1 MASQPSPG
9 SDDSIQGPQL
19 HPEVCQRNRPTPSR
33 VVSAPQPS
41 SLPRCVNPT
50 AHPLPR
56 CVSLTA
62 PLPPQSSASPEKLH
76 DQLLGLIIERDNVK
90 EASRLLC
97 KGAPIESVASGGN
110 SPLRLAVIL
119 DRCRTTNLL
128 LACGAM
134 LPANLLQDAWQSP
147 DVTSGVLAALTATY
161 LCRLRAE
168 RGRVKALVKGIAALM
183 KTIEG
188 DTPWRAAWPE
198 DEPQALSAL
207 MVEAVR
213 ARCPVSAAF
222 LHQAGAWSFL
232 SGEWGTSALATAL
245 EEGHTD
251 MAELL
256 VRHLGSSIFADV
268 RLLSGAMPE
277 AERRRLGQYQYQ
289 RELVM
294 LEDLVIRQK
303 SERGK
308 EAARLALQLQEKLHD
323 SHVAGRRYEGLPRA
337 AGRSVL
343 QLSVR
348 KGLVQL
354 TYLVV
359 QVGRLPVDVT
369 LDDIC
374 GTTALHEAASH
385 GKDSCVALL
394 LGVGADPLR
403 RDRYD
408 QTPRLLAAM
417 FGHKSTEQ
425 LLALHEPRDPPCRA
439 GTTAEQANHNYDA
452 YLRRYEKL
460 GSEKRESLTPIDRHY
475 PERVTCRLMEAIGV
489 QELWERAGDAL
500 VDFSRGEA
508 REVKDAVM
516 KELHSIIEKIAQ
528 EDSLYNGKLRLVGSS
543 EDGSKIYCPDEM
555 DVNLL
560 ITPKNVKVEVEE
572 TPKGLAPAK
581 GNYKMSIVADA
592 PGLQGNKLMYNLF
605 LLLHKC
611 LAKYTLQD
619 ERLSFVPPGLS
630 STQVGAAL
638 TLAWQGKEYPLL
650 LVGVDL
656 VPVLELPWH
665 EKISKPKL
673 IKDTAK
679 TFHVSNT
686 ADGYWRCSFALTEA
700 TVLKKLSPI
709 RRRVM
714 VMGKVLLSCL
724 KTEPWMPQHMKHLC
738 LLRPTTVMHYTTKVQ

>member
-1 MASQPSPG
+1 MRG
-9 SDDSIQGPQL
+9 SA
-19 HPEVCQRNRPTPSR
+19 EC
-33 VVSAPQPS
+33 VSALIPS
-41 SLPRCVNPT
+41 SDLNAKDRYGRT
-50 AHPLPR
+50 PLHLAVMR
-56 CVSLTA
+56 GSAECVSALIPSSDFNAKDKDGRTPLHLAVKRGSAECVSVLKAFSDLNAKDRYGRTPLHLAVERGHLKVVQRLTEKDVTALPIRDKRGRTPLDVATMRGNTEVEEWLGKRSGAVHLDAARCLHLMRIRRHRDEDIHSDIVLVMPWLDFIPEHDDCHLMDADGLTPLHHAAHEGWPPRKVTLLLQKGVSPHVLTPDGLTA
-62 PLPPQSSASPEKLH
+62 ADLARRAGREETLAVLTQHVCGKSSASPEELH

-168 RGRVKALVKGIAALM
+168 RGRVKALVEGIDALM

-222 LHQAGAWSFL
+222 LHRAGAWSFL

-256 VRHLGSSIFADV
+256 VRHLGSSIYADV

-308 EAARLALQLQEKLHD
+308 EAARLALQLQEKLHG

-403 RDRYD
+403 RDRYVD
-408 QTPRLLAAM
+408 LEIKVSKRQ
-417 FGHKSTEQ
+417 
-425 LLALHEPRDPPCRA
+425 ALTSLPV
-439 GTTAEQANHNYDA
+439 
-452 YLRRYEKL
+452 RRQ
-460 GSEKRESLTPIDRHY
+460 SLTRY
-475 PERVTCRLMEAIGV
+475 
-489 QELWERAGDAL
+489 
-500 VDFSRGEA
+500 
-508 REVKDAVM
+508 
-516 KELHSIIEKIAQ
+516 
-528 EDSLYNGKLRLVGSS
+528 
-543 EDGSKIYCPDEM
+543 
-555 DVNLL
+555 
-560 ITPKNVKVEVEE
+560 
-572 TPKGLAPAK
+572 
-581 GNYKMSIVADA
+581 
-592 PGLQGNKLMYNLF
+592 LF
-605 LLLHKC
+605 FLNI
-611 LAKYTLQD
+611 
-619 ERLSFVPPGLS
+619 SPLS
-630 STQVGAAL
+630 SV
-638 TLAWQGKEYPLL
+638 Y
-650 LVGVDL
+650 
-656 VPVLELPWH
+656 
-665 EKISKPKL
+665 
-673 IKDTAK
+673 
-679 TFHVSNT
+679 
-686 ADGYWRCSFALTEA
+686 
-700 TVLKKLSPI
+700 
-709 RRRVM
+709 
-714 VMGKVLLSCL
+714 
-724 KTEPWMPQHMKHLC
+724 
-738 LLRPTTVMHYTTKVQ
+738 